1 MAPAAQA
8 NARFGKSYYD
18 RYYEDASTRVHDKKR
33 IASLARAVTS
43 MIAWHGGAIATALD
57 VGAGAGLWRDWFA
70 KHQPATKYRSIE
82 VSPYACEKYGHEQRD
97 ISAWRARER
106 FDLIV
111 CQGVL
116 QYIADDGAAAAIENL
131 GAMSRGFLYLEA
143 ITRADFDDVCDQS
156 KTDGD
161 VNLRPATWYR
171 ERLGA
176 HFVNLGC
183 GLYYTRRGPLQFYEL
198 EKALDRPLDPK

>member
-1 MAPAAQA
+1 VTKAA
-8 NARFGKSYYD
+8 ARKPQVKSFDEAYYQ
-18 RYYEDASTRVHDKKR
+18 RYYEDAKTRVHDKTR
-33 IASLARAVTS
+33 IARLARAVTN
-43 MIAWHGGAIATALD
+43 MITWHGGQLSTALD

-70 KHQPATKYRSIE
+70 KHHPRTKYRSIE
-82 VSPYACEKYGHEQRD
+82 VSPYACAKYGHEQRD
-97 ISAWRARER
+97 ISAWRARDR

-131 GAMSRGFLYLEA
+131 GAMARGFLYLEA
-143 ITRADFDDVCDQS
+143 ITRGDFDTVCDQA

-161 VNLRPATWYR
+161 VHLRSAKWYR

-176 HFVNLGC
+176 HFTNLGC
-183 GLYYTRRGPLQFYEL
+183 GLYYARRGPLQFYEL
-198 EKALDRPLDPK
+198 EKA